1 VVDIAVTALI
11 ADLRVSPP
19 VIPIVAGDNVNFNA
33 YTMARAAERFGAV
46 ATSGAGSRN
55 QAVAWVK
62 KQKVDSKKIEKRT
75 KAFSTPV
82 TSETLS
88 KTVG

>member
-1 VVDIAVTALI
+1 MSKKEKYTLWTNPMDNWNRAF
-11 ADLRVSPP
+11 
-19 VIPIVAGDNVNFNA
+19 DNVTITA
-33 YTMARAAERFGAV
+33 GVKEAV
-46 ATSGAGSRN
+46 EK
-55 QAVAWVK
+55 QL
-62 KQKVDSKKIEKRT
+62 QKVDSKKIEKRT

>member
-1 VVDIAVTALI
+1 MSKKETYTLWTNP
-11 ADLRVSPP
+11 RENWNREF
-19 VIPIVAGDNVNFNA
+19 DNVTITGNVK
-33 YTMARAAERFGAV
+33 EAV
-46 ATSGAGSRN
+46 E
-55 QAVAWVK
+55 
-62 KQKVDSKKIEKRT
+62 KQLKKVDTKKIEKRT